1 VGVFREGAVHR
12 KRLLQERQSG
22 RVYTGPAAVVLHRVG
37 SGSAGGGLVLGCV
50 VGEDGGMGVRNFFGI
65 PVERRL
71 AAADRSCRAVD
82 ALGGAVGRLR
92 DHFCKTTLRIA
103 FAPAG

>member
-1 VGVFREGAVHR
+1 M
-12 KRLLQERQSG
+12 
-22 RVYTGPAAVVLHRVG
+22 
-37 SGSAGGGLVLGCV
+37 GCV

>member
-1 VGVFREGAVHR
+1 
-12 KRLLQERQSG
+12 
-22 RVYTGPAAVVLHRVG
+22 
-37 SGSAGGGLVLGCV
+37 
-50 VGEDGGMGVRNFFGI
+50 MGVRNFFGI